1 MASIQLSVTALVLI
15 LVAMGNSQMSND
27 ASMATIDVSLTT
39 GIDAV
44 PTAVI
49 DASSITGIVAS
60 PTTVID
66 ASSMTGIVASP
77 MTMSNASPMTGIVAS
92 PTIMSNAS
100 PMTGIGASPTTGIDA
115 SPMTVIDAA
124 SMAGP
129 VPTLGPEAGA
139 DGSPLLLPEWAI
151 AFIAVG
157 GVFLVLATIAVV
169 GMCVGIATKSR

>member
-92 PTIMSNAS
+92 PT
-100 PMTGIGASPTTGIDA
+100 TGIDA